1 MPRDPLSPAADESV
15 ILRAWEILRRRRLL
29 AFVVFMT
36 LVASALAFATYLPD
50 LYQATAVVLVERQV
64 SEAVV
69 KPPASGELES
79 RLQVIK
85 QEILS
90 RARLSALVE
99 QYNLYPRL
107 RSRAPLETV
116 LDQTRR
122 DIQVELTGPEQVSGR
137 TKTVA
142 FRLIYTG
149 EQRDTVADVTNALA
163 AFYVAQ
169 NDRMRSEEARRTA
182 EFLKGQLSEAK
193 RQVDHHEQNVR
204 AFTARH
210 VGELPQQ
217 TGMNLATLSRLN
229 DQLRLNGE
237 QQLHVLEQRER
248 LLEGIAVDS
257 DALNIAAAAP
267 AVSNTSDPVELAKRI
282 DRMKDELQQLETRST
297 AKHPDVIR
305 LKEQIAGL
313 QREAAAR
320 EDADRKAAES
330 SEKTPAPSRD
340 LPPARRRALEN
351 LDGELS
357 RLKKTEADVRN
368 AITAFE
374 RRLEGAPELQ
384 NEFTLL
390 SRDQQAAKDLYDS
403 LMKRYDEAQL
413 VASMETDRQGERFRI
428 LESAVPP
435 DGPKAPNRLRLLIL
449 GLLLAAAAAVGAVLL
464 AEQLDPSFHTLDE
477 LRKFTRI
484 PVIAAI
490 PCIDAAPGARRA
502 RVAFAM
508 ASALVVIVLAGAL
521 SAHVARDNQ
530 QLVRFLVR
538 TS

>member
-1 MPRDPLSPAADESV
+1 MPRDLLSPATDESV

-36 LVASALAFATYLPD
+36 LVASAMSFAMYLPD
-50 LYQATAVVLVERQV
+50 LYQASAVVLVERQV
-64 SEAVV
+64 SEAVA
-69 KPPASGELES
+69 KPPAGGELES

-90 RARLSALVE
+90 RSRLSALVD
-99 QYNLYPRL
+99 QFNLYPQL
-107 RSRAPLETV
+107 RSRATQETV

-122 DIQVELTGPEQVSGR
+122 DIQLDPIGPEQVSGR

-142 FRLIYTG
+142 FRLTYTG
-149 EQRDTVADVTNALA
+149 ENRDTVADVTNAVA

-169 NDRMRSEEARRTA
+169 NDRMRSEEAVRTA
-182 EFLKGQLSEAK
+182 GFLKGQLVEAK
-193 RQVDHHEQNVR
+193 KQVDHHENNVR

-248 LLEGIAVDS
+248 LLEGVAVE
-257 DALNIAAAAP
+257 DALRVAAAP
-267 AVSNTSDPVELAKRI
+267 TVPKVLGDPLEIAKRI
-282 DRMKDELQQLETRST
+282 ELKKDELQQLEMRST

-305 LKEQIAGL
+305 LKEQIAAL
-313 QREAAAR
+313 EREATAR
-320 EDADRKAAES
+320 EEAERHAAES
-330 SEKTPAPSRD
+330 GEKPPEPPKD
-340 LPPARRRALEN
+340 LPPSRRRALEN

-357 RLKKTEADVRN
+357 RLKKTEADVRS
-368 AITAFE
+368 AIAAFE
-374 RRLEGAPELQ
+374 KRLEGAPELQ
-384 NEFTLL
+384 QEYSLL
-390 SRDQQAAKDLYDS
+390 SRDHQAAKDLYDS
-403 LMKRYDEAQL
+403 LLKRYDDAQL
-413 VASMETDRQGERFRI
+413 VASMEADRQGERFRI

-435 DGPKAPNRLRLLIL
+435 DGPKAPNRPRLLLL

-464 AEQLDPSFHTLDE
+464 AEQLDTSFHTLDE
-477 LRKFTRI
+477 LRKFTKI

-490 PCIDAAPGARRA
+490 PCIDSAPGARRA

-508 ASALVVIVLAGAL
+508 ASALVVIGLIGAL
-521 SAHVARDNQ
+521 SAHVAHDNQ